1 MVQKSNG
8 SEHLILSN
16 FFPYRLAVFSDDV
29 SKAIA
34 QLYGGRFSLSRPEWR
49 VLASLGDRDKL
60 TAKEIAEYS
69 TLDKTQ
75 VSRATARL
83 LKSGLITRSE
93 SRQDRRNL
101 HHSLTRKGRQVY
113 REIVPLVLAREEY
126 ILSALTEGE
135 SLELERLINKVHQKA
150 LELQQWG

>member
-1 MVQKSNG
+1 MTHKEPA
-8 SEHLILSN
+8 SERLILSN

-34 QLYGGRFSLSRPEWR
+34 QLYSGRFSLSRPEWR
-49 VLASLGDRDKL
+49 VIAALGDREGL
-60 TAKEIAEYS
+60 TAKEIARSS

-83 LKSGLITRSE
+83 VEAGLIMRTE
-93 SRQDRRNL
+93 DTQDRRNL
-101 HHSLTRKGRQVY
+101 HHSLTRRGRQVY

-126 ILSALTEGE
+126 ILSALTDSE